1 MRLAVDVGQE
11 FPHPFLPHG
20 PGPDLGHGQL
30 EVRGEHG
37 VVGRHR
43 GEGGRRLLVFVF
55 VFFEE
60 ADVDDVED
68 VEEGVWYSAKAD
80 EKADESFCCL
90 SVWAA
95 SAGVVAD
102 GPLEEEDSEAPRD
115 DLDTGFPL
123 DAEAR
128 SIPPVD
134 TRLPLAPSLF

>member
-1 MRLAVDVGQE
+1 MLFVAAVPSNN
-11 FPHPFLPHG
+11 FFAT
-20 PGPDLGHGQL
+20 
-30 EVRGEHG
+30 
-37 VVGRHR
+37 
-43 GEGGRRLLVFVF
+43 

-80 EKADESFCCL
+80 ESFCCL

-95 SAGVVAD
+95 SAGEVAH
-102 GPLEEEDSEAPRD
+102 GPLEEDDSEAPRD